1 MSTVSGTSR
10 IFSSRIF
17 TSRIFT
23 RATVELPDG
32 GRVEYARSGAVN
44 GAHVVFVHGWP
55 DSWKSFQPVMDSLP
69 DEFSATSVS
78 LAGFGGSDAIASPAR
93 PSDLA
98 RSVIALCDALDIER
112 AVFVG
117 HSLGTLVCQRLA
129 ERRPD
134 LVRGLVLIGAFAYIP
149 ADLADELRSIV
160 APITDPMDDAFIRE
174 FQASTLAA
182 PVPTDFFETLISE
195 SLRAPAAVW
204 RATVAGMRADR
215 SDGPVGITVPT
226 LLIWGDQDGLALRDL
241 QERLLAVLPSARL
254 EVYADAGHSPNW
266 EQPARVADD
275 IAQLVQAHNG
285 V

>member
-1 MSTVSGTSR
+1 VSTVSGTSQ
-10 IFSSRIF
+10 IFTSRIF

-23 RATVELPDG
+23 RATVQLPGG
-32 GRVEYARSGAVN
+32 GRVEYARSGALD

-78 LAGFGGSDAIASPAR
+78 LPGFGGSDVIASPAR

-98 RSVIALCDALDIER
+98 RSVIALCDALGIER

-149 ADLADELRSIV
+149 ADLAEELRSIV
-160 APITDPMDDAFIRE
+160 APFTDPMDEAFVRE

-182 PVPTDFFETLISE
+182 PVSADFFETLISE

-215 SDGPVGITVPT
+215 SDGPVGIKVPT
-226 LLIWGDQDGLALRDL
+226 LLIWGDQDGLALRD
-241 QERLLAVLPSARL
+241 QQDRLLAMLPGARL
-254 EVYADAGHSPNW
+254 EVYPEAGHSPNW

-275 IAQLVQAHNG
+275 IAQLVRRHNG